1 MPKAMSLPSDNTLF
15 EHAACGLVAA
25 GMDGVILRAN
35 ATFCRWLGYEAAEL
49 LGQRRMQDFF
59 NMGGRV
65 FLQTHCAPMLQ
76 VQGSVAEV
84 QIDMLHRDGTR
95 LPMLMNIVRRMHGDA
110 ALDEF
115 ALFIATDRRS
125 YERELLIARKA
136 AESELEARLGAEARL
151 HETNQKLSAADRRK
165 DEFLA
170 TLAHELRNPLAP
182 MRNVLEAL
190 KRQSLDAA
198 LQAWS
203 LEVLDRQLTHMTHLV
218 DDLMEVSRISQG
230 RLELRREPVDL
241 VTILRSALDDVH
253 AMIETA
259 SHTIEVDLP
268 PEVIAVDADAT
279 RLTQVF
285 VNLLTNAAK
294 YTPNGGRISVL
305 AERQGD
311 EAVVSVRDTGIGI
324 PKESLTAVFE
334 MFSQLSPALERSQ
347 GGLGIGLALVR
358 GLVALHGGS
367 ISVSSD
373 GPNTGSEFTVR
384 LPVTEAPLRVAS
396 PRTQEAGTQRCRIL
410 VVDDNVDAA
419 ESMTMALELLGY
431 ETRAAH
437 DAETGLRAASDF
449 APQVV
454 LLDIGLPGQNGY
466 EVARRIRLAPR
477 GAGIFLIAVT
487 GWGQEADKQLAK
499 EAGFDRHLT
508 KPVDFEKLQALLAQ
522 RDEGGAERPAARH
535 RPAE

>member
-1 MPKAMSLPSDNTLF
+1 
-15 EHAACGLVAA
+15 
-25 GMDGVILRAN
+25 
-35 ATFCRWLGYEAAEL
+35 
-49 LGQRRMQDFF
+49 
-59 NMGGRV
+59 
-65 FLQTHCAPMLQ
+65 
-76 VQGSVAEV
+76 
-84 QIDMLHRDGTR
+84 
-95 LPMLMNIVRRMHGDA
+95 
-110 ALDEF
+110 
-115 ALFIATDRRS
+115 
-125 YERELLIARKA
+125 
-136 AESELEARLGAEARL
+136 
-151 HETNQKLSAADRRK
+151 
-165 DEFLA
+165 
-170 TLAHELRNPLAP
+170 
-182 MRNVLEAL
+182 
-190 KRQSLDAA
+190 
-198 LQAWS
+198 
-203 LEVLDRQLTHMTHLV
+203 
-218 DDLMEVSRISQG
+218 
-230 RLELRREPVDL
+230 
-241 VTILRSALDDVH
+241 
-253 AMIETA
+253 
-259 SHTIEVDLP
+259 
-268 PEVIAVDADAT
+268 
-279 RLTQVF
+279 
-285 VNLLTNAAK
+285 
-294 YTPNGGRISVL
+294 
-305 AERQGD
+305 
-311 EAVVSVRDTGIGI
+311 
-324 PKESLTAVFE
+324 
-334 MFSQLSPALERSQ
+334 LSPALERSQ